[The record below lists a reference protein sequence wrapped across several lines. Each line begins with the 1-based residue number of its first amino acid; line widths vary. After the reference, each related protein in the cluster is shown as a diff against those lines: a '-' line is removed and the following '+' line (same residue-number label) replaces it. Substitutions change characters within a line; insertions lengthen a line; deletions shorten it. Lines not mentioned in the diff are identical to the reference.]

1 MESFGKTG
9 KKIILSTGMGTLEE
23 IREAI
28 KTLKKSGAKE
38 IIILHCT
45 SNYPTL
51 PDNTNILALS
61 SLKKSFDF
69 KIGFSDHTIGNYA
82 AVMAVALGATVIEK
96 HITIDKKEIL
106 KRIKK
111 RRQIEGRQDDDIN
124 ILKATFLGMKK
135 SLGNLDIK
143 PDKVLI
149 DGPYSNITI
158 YPTDYIVNGDNISQS
173 IAAASII
180 AKVTRDNIMKDY
192 DKIFP
197 EYKFIN
203 HKGYGT
209 KYHIEQ
215 FEINKSTPIHRRSFK
230 IVKNNM
236 PTYEFY
242 LNKENGFKNL
252 AHQLVGVKYI
262 KNNFIVND
270 QNIEFNN
277 IVTNYCLVDKK
288 NNYKFVKVLD
298 NETKD
303 LKKKDID
310 NSLDS
315 YISENNIKNNYT
327 IDVISVKFIKGKKPI
342 IKVI

>member
-1 MESFGKTG
+1 MDFIKYE
-9 KKIILSTGMGTLEE
+9 KKYWDEGFKNIVGID
-23 IREAI
+23 EAGRGPLAGPVVAASVV
-28 KTLKKSGAKE
+28 LKPYE
-38 IIILHCT
+38 IIEGIKD
-45 SNYPTL
+45 S
-51 PDNTNILALS
+51 
-61 SLKKSFDF
+61 KKL
-69 KIGFSDHTIGNYA
+69 TP
-82 AVMAVALGATVIEK
+82 
-96 HITIDKKEIL
+96 
-106 KRIKK
+106 KK
-111 RRQIEGRQDDDIN
+111 RDKLYSEIYDKAISVGVGIVNEDVIDDIN

-215 FEINKSTPIHRRSFK
+215 LEINKSTPIHRRSFK

-262 KNNFIVND
+262 KNNFIVKD

-288 NNYKFVKVLD
+288 NKYKFVKVLD
-298 NETKD
+298 NKSKD
-303 LKKKDID
+303 LKKQDID